1 MAAASDSDQE
11 RNLPPTARRLE
22 QAREEGQIPRSRA
35 LSHLAVIGTAAGALW
50 LLGPSLVA
58 RYTTFLSGA
67 LKLERNAALDSAVM
81 TSRLSMLTWEAML
94 VAVPVVGLL
103 ALAGAAAAPA
113 LGGWVFTWKPVT
125 PNFGR
130 VNPLAGFQRILSYQ
144 SLTELAKVLIE
155 AAAVVVVVAGF
166 LWMSA
171 PEFASVVLESQDGGL
186 ASTQRLVVASILAM
200 ALALALAAI
209 VDVPLQLWKHHH
221 SLRMSLEEIKR
232 EARESEGDPQLRAR
246 IRSVQREMAR
256 KRMMEEVPKA
266 DVVITNPT
274 HFAVA
279 LAYKEGGD
287 RAPRVV
293 AKGVEVIAQR
303 IREVAGEHR
312 VPVLE
317 SPALARALYTHSRL
331 GDPIPQTLYEAVA
344 QVLAYVYRLR
354 AAAAGAVN
362 APGEFDP
369 IEIPDGLDPQGAVR

>member
-58 RYTTFLSGA
+58 RYTAFLSEA
-67 LKLERNAALDSAVM
+67 LRIERQAALDSAAM
-81 TSRLSMLTWEAML
+81 TTRLSAFTWEAML
-94 VAVPVVGLL
+94 IAVPVVALL
-103 ALAGAAAAPA
+103 ALAGAAATPA
-113 LGGWVFTWKPVT
+113 LGGWVFTWKPVM
-125 PNFGR
+125 PNFSR
-130 VNPLAGFQRILSYQ
+130 ISPLSGFQRLLSYQ
-144 SLTELAKVLIE
+144 SLTDLGKVLLE
-155 AAAVVVVVAGF
+155 AVAIVVVVAAF
-166 LWMSA
+166 LWLNA

-186 ASTQRLVVASILAM
+186 ASTQRLVVSSILAM
-200 ALALALAAI
+200 TLALALAAI

-232 EARESEGDPQLRAR
+232 ESRETEGDPQLRAR

-256 KRMMEEVPKA
+256 QRMMEEVPKA

-274 HFAVA
+274 HYAVA

-293 AKGVEVIAQR
+293 AKGAENVAQK
-303 IREVAGEHR
+303 IREIAGEHR
-312 VPVLE
+312 IPILE
-317 SPALARALYTHSRL
+317 SPALSRALFKHARL
-331 GDPIPQTLYEAVA
+331 GDQIPQNLYEAVA

-354 AAAAGAVN
+354 AAAAGAPV

-369 IEIPDGLDPQGAVR
+369 VEIPAGLDPQGALR